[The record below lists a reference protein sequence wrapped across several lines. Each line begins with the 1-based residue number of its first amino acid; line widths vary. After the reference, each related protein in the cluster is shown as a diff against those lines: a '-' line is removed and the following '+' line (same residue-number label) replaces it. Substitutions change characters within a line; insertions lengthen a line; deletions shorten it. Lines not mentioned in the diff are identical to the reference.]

1 MTTTGTEASGTEI
14 DLSTV
19 TFVDDAERAAGVA
32 DVLKSLAHPLRI
44 RIVAVLGQ
52 GPQHVNALAERLD
65 AKQSIIS
72 QQLRILR
79 MRKLVRRTPV
89 NGFAIYELAEPRLLT
104 LIHCMENCTVV

>member
-1 MTTTGTEASGTEI
+1 MEEHRGENRLDTI
-14 DLSTV
+14 

-52 GPQHVNALAERLD
+52 GPLHVSALAQRLG
-65 AKQSIIS
+65 AKQSIVS

-79 MRKLVRRTPV
+79 LRNLVRNKRV
-89 NGFAIYELAEPRLLT
+89 DGFAIYELAEPRLLT